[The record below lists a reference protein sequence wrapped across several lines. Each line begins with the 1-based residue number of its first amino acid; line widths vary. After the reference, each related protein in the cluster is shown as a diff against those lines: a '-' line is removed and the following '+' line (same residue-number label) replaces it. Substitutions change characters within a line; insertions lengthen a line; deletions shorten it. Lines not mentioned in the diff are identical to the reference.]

1 MTKEIS
7 QKGKILGSFEPKTN
21 LDDTISDYL
30 KKFNEEYY
38 PTSENKACDENKY
51 AVLLVDMQEY
61 FLETIEEEK
70 RKSIIQSQINVLEHC
85 ARKDIPLA
93 EIKFNK
99 RGESLNQLQPYILN
113 IPRSKQIWK
122 FQHNAFS
129 KPELNISLEKWNIKN
144 VCIMGVYSSAC
155 VKATAEGALRHK
167 YHIATSD
174 ALIADNYDYN
184 QEIVIEWFKRHGKH
198 YDDHKDLI
206 KQMDLNYNSDNK

>member
-1 MTKEIS
+1 MTKEIY

-38 PTSENKACDENKY
+38 PTSEDKACDEKKY

-61 FLETIEEEK
+61 FLEVIEEEK
-70 RKSIIQSQINVLEHC
+70 RENIIQPQINVLEYC

-99 RGESLNQLQPYILN
+99 RGETLNQLQPYIRN
-113 IPRSKQIWK
+113 IPRRKEIWK
-122 FQHNAFS
+122 FQFNAFS
-129 KPELNISLEKWNIKN
+129 QPELDIYLKEWNITD
-144 VCIMGVYSSAC
+144 VCIMGLYSSAC

-167 YHIATSD
+167 YNIATSD
-174 ALIADNYDYN
+174 ALIADSHPYN
-184 QEIVIEWFKRHGKH
+184 HEIVIEWFKRHGKH
-198 YDDHKDLI
+198 YDNHIQLI
-206 KQMDLNYNSDNK
+206 EDMI